1 MSNLIKLFP
10 FNLLELL
17 GFIECFLWL
26 FEIEKIIW
34 WELVRGKPLF
44 AVRVDFVP
52 KICPPLFL
60 AKIPVFAKN
69 SNTAQLLQH
78 CNQKSYKPVIK
89 TS

>member
-10 FNLLELL
+10 FNLLELF

-44 AVRVDFVP
+44 CVRGDFLP
-52 KICPPLFL
+52 KIYPPLFL
-60 AKIPVFAKN
+60 AKTGRFGK
-69 SNTAQLLQH
+69 
-78 CNQKSYKPVIK
+78 K
-89 TS
+89 